1 MSTKKTIQINPE
13 LFRMPG
19 QKTLKNREKKG
30 IVLTPVI
37 SPNNIKN
44 KLLQRIKEHKNLQY
58 KNATATFNKPSG
70 QKMIASE
77 IKAKDNNASDEF
89 SGALNYLSEL
99 SRKQKT
105 TYENERNKT
114 IMHNKTVK
122 KYSSINEPTS
132 NNIITS
138 PYVSLELPIEL
149 QEEQFTQQPFKMS
162 YKTDNEVPYGC
173 LKGGVK
179 PSYRSWIQTRKNIEH
194 PELTN
199 ILQFRPPTPPKK
211 HSVDAPITNQVMPMN
226 STMNDVISREHR
238 LEQIKTKIKK
248 MQDQEYSTKEQEL
261 NRIAEI
267 SKNVGR
273 GLGTDNIIDE
283 LPDFE
288 NNQNSVQDIEELIK
302 VRAETIAQNIPKI
315 HIKQTTKRTFTL
327 GKSDKLRNVAV
338 LIKNKQTRKNLINAQ
353 KELKKTDITDV
364 RKYLRQHSIVKIG
377 STCPPDILRQTFESA
392 LMAGE
397 ITNTNKDTLIHN
409 FLNEDI
415 VAT

>member
-30 IVLTPVI
+30 TLLTPVI

-58 KNATATFNKPSG
+58 KNTNAMLNKPSG
-70 QKMIASE
+70 QKIITSE
-77 IKAKDNNASDEF
+77 IKATTDNATDEF

-99 SRKQKT
+99 SRKQKIT
-105 TYENERNKT
+105 FENERNKN

-122 KYSSINEPTS
+122 NYSSYAQTS
-132 NNIITS
+132 NNTIPS

-149 QEEQFTQQPFKMS
+149 QEEQFTQPLKMS

-211 HSVDAPITNQVMPMN
+211 HSVDAPTIMN
-226 STMNDVISREHR
+226 PTTTMNDVISREQR

-261 NRIAEI
+261 KKIEEI
-267 SKNVGR
+267 SKNVS
-273 GLGTDNIIDE
+273 LGANNIRIDE

-288 NNQNSVQDIEELIK
+288 NNNQNSIPDIEELIK
-302 VRAETIAQNIPKI
+302 VREDTIAKNIPKI

-353 KELKKTDITDV
+353 KELKKTDISDV

-415 VAT
+415 AST